1 MLSNDM
7 AMGMMEAALQKLARS
22 FVTGTVPEMNS
33 DPDGNMMT
41 LTYEST
47 IGGSPSGI
55 PVNVLVHVA
64 LTEDPALA
72 DAARDQIAMP

>member
-1 MLSNDM
+1 MLSDDM
-7 AMGMMEAALQKLARS
+7 AMGMMEAALQKLARG
-22 FVTGTVPEMNS
+22 FVTGAVPELKS
-33 DPDGNMMT
+33 DADGNLVT

-55 PVNVLVHVA
+55 PVHVLVHVA

-72 DAARDQIAMP
+72 DAAKDSIATP